1 MERARQ
7 RDAGRYMD
15 YGFTRPS
22 VISKGSVAKPAMTGG
37 GATGSGTTSADQEPA
52 SEEKP
57 EPAVAP
63 MEPETDAV
71 EADVVLNLPDYRLEL

>member
-1 MERARQ
+1 
-7 RDAGRYMD
+7 MD

-22 VISKGSVAKPAMTGG
+22 VISKGTVAKPAMTGD
-37 GATGSGTTSADQEPA
+37 GATGSGATPADQEPA
-52 SEEKP
+52 SQEKP

-63 MEPETDAV
+63 TQPENAAV

>member
-1 MERARQ
+1 
-7 RDAGRYMD
+7 
-15 YGFTRPS
+15 
-22 VISKGSVAKPAMTGG
+22 MTGG